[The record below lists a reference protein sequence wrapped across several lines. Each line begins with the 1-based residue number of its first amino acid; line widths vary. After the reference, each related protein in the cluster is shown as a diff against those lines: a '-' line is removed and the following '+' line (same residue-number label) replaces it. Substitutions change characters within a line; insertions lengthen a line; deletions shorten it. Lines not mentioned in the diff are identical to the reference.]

1 MALTNYPN
9 GITSFGIPVLGGG
22 PNIPVTTGKYF
33 FVHHDG
39 AAGNSGETPDDAIS
53 TIDAAIGLCVADRGD
68 VIIVMPGH
76 AETIASATSL
86 VVDVAGITI
95 IGLGHGRNRPVLSFS
110 ATASRIPVSA
120 DDVIIDNL
128 VFLGAVADIVSGIT
142 ITADYVTL
150 RNCEIASGSAT
161 LEFLQFIDI
170 DAAVGVTLEGVRLL
184 ASATA
189 GSAAGI
195 RVDAAVGLTIRNCEI
210 RGDFTTTAA
219 IDGNVGTGA
228 ASQNIALVD
237 NLIENI
243 DATAGMLIDMH
254 DDTTGIIMGNR
265 GFTGF
270 TTNITGP
277 FDTGACR
284 CVDNL
289 VNNLVDETG
298 GPSPATASA

>member
-1 MALTNYPN
+1 MPTRFPHGLANVFN
-9 GITSFGIPVLGGG
+9 GGQVPA
-22 PNIPVTTGKYF
+22 TTGTYF
-33 FVHHDG
+33 YV
-39 AAGNSGETPDDAIS
+39 NSGTGLSGNDGLSPLAPLA
-53 TIDAAIGLCVADRGD
+53 TIDQAVNKCTASKGD
-68 VIIVMPGH
+68 VIVAMPGH
-76 AETIASATSL
+76 AETIAAATSL
-86 VVDVAGITI
+86 VLDVAGVYVV
-95 IGLGHGRNRPVLSFS
+95 GLGWGRLRPVLSFS
-110 ATASRIPVSA
+110 ATASRIPISA
-120 DDVIIDNL
+120 ANVTVENI

-142 ITADYVTL
+142 ITGNYVTL
-150 RNCEIASGSAT
+150 RNCEMASGSAI
-161 LEFLQFIDI
+161 LEFLQFLDI
-170 DAAVGVTLEGVRLL
+170 DAATGVLIEGCNFL

-195 RVDAAVGLTIRNCEI
+195 RVDATANLTIRDCTI
-210 RGDFTTTAA
+210 RGDFTTTGA

-228 ASQNIALVD
+228 ASTNIALIN

-243 DATAGMLIDMH
+243 DSTAGVLIDMH